1 MIAGDVNGGFVADGE
16 LVIPRGRSPV
26 ALESADT
33 AFDGVALLV
42 TFGVERV
49 AVTGK
54 RQRDPP

>member
-1 MIAGDVNGGFVADGE
+1 VNGGFAADGE
-16 LVIPRGRSPV
+16 LVILRGHSPV

-42 TFGVERV
+42 AFRVERGP
-49 AVTGK
+49 VTGK